1 MFENKNRIKTY
12 LETIIHET
20 ELIPEMSKT
29 IEKPND
35 FLTDITGMTIFRACG
50 MSLQYVT
57 ETCIKIRNLVGKEF
71 FDQYDDVPWV
81 EIFGLRNFISHAYG
95 DVEEKDIFNTIKKD
109 IPTLN
114 STAKQMLEDLNAGK
128 LDRFF
133 FIS

>member
-12 LETIIHET
+12 LETIIQET
-20 ELIPEMSKT
+20 ELIPEMSKS

-57 ETCIKIRNLVGKEF
+57 ETCIKIRNLTGKEF
-71 FDQYDDVPWV
+71 FDQYNDVPWV

-95 DVEEKDIFNTIKKD
+95 DVKEKDVFDTIKRDVPALK
-109 IPTLN
+109 
-114 STAKQMLEDLNAGK
+114 STAKQMLADLNAGK
-128 LDRFF
+128 LDNYFN
-133 FIS
+133 

>member
-50 MSLQYVT
+50 THSQ
-57 ETCIKIRNLVGKEF
+57 
-71 FDQYDDVPWV
+71 FDSKTD
-81 EIFGLRNFISHAYG
+81 A
-95 DVEEKDIFNTIKKD
+95 
-109 IPTLN
+109 
-114 STAKQMLEDLNAGK
+114 
-128 LDRFF
+128 
-133 FIS
+133 